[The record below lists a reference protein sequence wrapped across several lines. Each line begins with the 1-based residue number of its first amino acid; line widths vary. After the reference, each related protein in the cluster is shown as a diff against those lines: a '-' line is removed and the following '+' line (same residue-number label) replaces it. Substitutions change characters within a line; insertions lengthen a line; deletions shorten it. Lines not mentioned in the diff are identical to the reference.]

1 MTCRYMRVIVFFD
14 LPTLT
19 ASDKR
24 EYNAFRKFLIRDGFF
39 MMQESV
45 YCKLA
50 VNQAAANAIV
60 MQLKTNKPESG
71 LVQALIITEKQYS
84 QIEMIVGKKQSDVLD
99 TTDRTVLL

>member
-1 MTCRYMRVIVFFD
+1 MRVIVLFD

-19 ASDKR
+19 AAERRS
-24 EYNAFRKFLIRDGFF
+24 YNQFRKFLIKSGYF

-50 VNQAAANAIV
+50 QNQFAANAIIAH
-60 MQLKTNKPESG
+60 LKANKPSVG

-84 QIEMIVGKKQSDVLD
+84 NMEMIVGSKKSDVID
-99 TTDRTVLL
+99 TPDRLIIL